1 MPRGQETLFCTT
13 PIPLLPLSIPWFP
26 TEREKLV
33 LHCRGIFLGGSPR
46 GGPDLPTT
54 SVGCTLDTSTQPA
67 VTQVTVLVSGVCPK
81 GWQFWSD
88 LLHGYGW
95 KRIQGSGKPVPLCY
109 AALRRRTVSVTG
121 QAFSWASS
129 RKQPFQLQGKNFALR
144 SLYPFSSCWIRSPGG
159 TSLTLTDPLCIMD
172 LKAEILC
179 SDCQTLCR
187 QKDDSLLQPCTNR
200 W

>member
-67 VTQVTVLVSGVCPK
+67 VTQVAMHISGVCPK

-88 LLHGYGW
+88 LLRGCGW
-95 KRIQGSGKPVPLCY
+95 KRIQGSGKPVPLFAMQCC
-109 AALRRRTVSVTG
+109 AEGLSV
-121 QAFSWASS
+121 SWA
-129 RKQPFQLQGKNFALR
+129 RRFPERLPEN
-144 SLYPFSSCWIRSPGG
+144 SLSNCRAKISLSDLCTHFSHVGFGPQEGLHWH
-159 TSLTLTDPLCIMD
+159 
-172 LKAEILC
+172 
-179 SDCQTLCR
+179 
-187 QKDDSLLQPCTNR
+187 
-200 W
+200 